1 MEGPIRNILVYVD
14 GSEESVTAAQYAVC
28 LALSTGAVLHALYV
42 VNTRALGDLVKARIF
57 LSSEE
62 QEYRDD
68 LEADAQRYLNHVEKL
83 ASRKGVAAN
92 TVKVSGTVHQEIK
105 RHIEELP
112 ADLLVIGEI
121 SHVRSRRDEF
131 YHETERAMRLVPCSV
146 LMVKDEERVWDLYDE
161 LPDV

>member
-14 GSEESVTAAQYAVC
+14 GSEESVTAAQYAIA
-28 LALSTGAVLHALYV
+28 LAKGTGAALYALYV
-42 VNTRALGDLVKARIF
+42 VNTRALNDLVKARIF

-62 QEYRDD
+62 EEYRDD
-68 LEADAQRYLNHVEKL
+68 LESDAERYLNHISKL
-83 ASRKGVAAN
+83 ASRKGVEVETKKA
-92 TVKVSGTVHQEIK
+92 SGTVHQEIK
-105 RHIEELP
+105 KQIEEID
-112 ADLLVIGEI
+112 ADILLIGEI

-161 LPDV
+161 MPDV